1 MILILN
7 ITVFIKPIQVNKDV
21 LTANF
26 NVSSEAAIVYNAS
39 KKEVVFEKN
48 AHIKKLTASIC
59 KVVTALTAL
68 ENLNKSNY
76 LIISDEMVNVE
87 GSKIYL
93 EVGDIISIETL
104 IYGLLLRSGN
114 DAAKALALA
123 YNNNEEDFVYKMN
136 ELVKK
141 YNLKN
146 TIFNNPSG
154 LDEDTKNYSTCYDLA
169 ILTSIALE
177 NETFSKVFK
186 TKKYSCTL
194 PSGKNLYFYNK
205 HKLLQTD
212 DSVIGGKTGYTKK
225 AGRTLITVFNKN
237 NEILIVVTMDAYNDW
252 NLHKMLVSKY
262 DE

>member
-76 LIISDEMVNVE
+76 LIISDKMVNVE

-114 DAAKALALA
+114 NAAKALALA
-123 YNNNEEDFVYKMN
+123 YNSNEADFVYKMN

-141 YNLKN
+141 NNLKN

-177 NETFSKVFK
+177 NETFFKIFK
-186 TKKYSCTL
+186 TK
-194 PSGKNLYFYNK
+194 
-205 HKLLQTD
+205 
-212 DSVIGGKTGYTKK
+212 
-225 AGRTLITVFNKN
+225 
-237 NEILIVVTMDAYNDW
+237 
-252 NLHKMLVSKY
+252 
-262 DE
+262 